1 MRMWR
6 PALLSLA
13 SLAAIAVAGCA
24 DLALE
29 PGQIPHS
36 LSISPEDARVKVGDV
51 GEFTVTVFDEDGQV
65 IPGPPAWAPAEWE
78 VADPSMVEFG
88 PDGDFTALAHGEARI
103 GARSAGLLART
114 TLLVSPG
121 SVRLTAPAV
130 YLNQAIQRLDGTV
143 PLIAGRKALLR
154 VFVTGD
160 EVSYYEP
167 KAFADFLLGGRVI
180 HTVPMDPPHVIPDA
194 VDEKWRLQSFNAEIP
209 GEVIRPGVGLSVE
222 MDPDGVVPLRPG
234 SERRIPAE
242 GTLALNVVELP
253 VHFQTLV
260 PVIAATDPRE
270 QIRIWAQGMTAESE
284 WLQFARSVLPIG
296 DMHLTMHD
304 PFYTSVDLNTFDGWR
319 QLISDIRTLRT
330 MENGRGYYYGAFH
343 RANLTGLV
351 GLGYIGYP
359 VSIGLSQDDTFAHEV
374 GHNMS
379 LAHAPCGGAGGADP
393 KFPYRDGSTGVW
405 GYNPAGGG
413 IIDPDQYKDLMGYCN
428 PNWVSDYSFEK
439 ALDFRVRTEIRP
451 GGGDPGGVDPVDIR
465 GSAEQ
470 TLLLRGRAVGGE
482 LVLEPAFLV
491 ETQPVLPGGDGP
503 YRLEG
508 FGSGGRIV
516 FSFDFTP
523 TPLEFGGGDFLFAV
537 PWDAESNGALERV
550 VLSGPE
556 GEFVL
561 GPSST
566 RPMAIVT
573 NRDNGQVR
581 AILRNWNGG
590 LNLLD
595 ENTEIVVSD
604 GLPDGVR

>member
-13 SLAAIAVAGCA
+13 SLAAIVVAGCA

-51 GEFTVTVFDEDGQV
+51 GEFTVTVFDDDGQV

-114 TLLVSPG
+114 TLLVSPS

-143 PLIAGRKALLR
+143 PLIAGRRALLR

-167 KAFADFLLGGRVI
+167 RAYADFLIGGRVI
-180 HTVPMDPPHVIPDA
+180 HTAPMDPPHVIPDA

-209 GEVIRPGVGLSVE
+209 GEVIRPGVGLSIE

-234 SERRIPAE
+234 SERRVPAE
-242 GTLALNVVELP
+242 GTLALKVVELP

-270 QIRIWAQGMTAESE
+270 QIRIWAEDMTAESE

-296 DMHLTMHD
+296 EMHLTMHE

-439 ALDFRVRTEIRP
+439 ALNFRVRTEIRP
-451 GGGDPGGVDPVDIR
+451 GGGDPGGVEPVDVR
-465 GSAEQ
+465 GPAEQ

-482 LVLEPAFLV
+482 LVLEPAFLI

-523 TPLEFGGGDFLFAV
+523 TPLEFGGGDFLFTV
-537 PWDAESNGALERV
+537 PYDAESNGALERV

-566 RPMAIVT
+566 RPMAIIT

-595 ENTEIVVSD
+595 ENTEIVFSD

>member
-1 MRMWR
+1 MRMWL
-6 PALLSLA
+6 PALV
-13 SLAAIAVAGCA
+13 SLAAISVAGCA

-36 LSISPEDARVKVGDV
+36 LSISPEDARVKEGDV

-65 IPGPPAWAPAEWE
+65 IPGPPAWAPAAWE

-88 PDGDFTALAHGEARI
+88 PDGSYTALDNGEARI

-114 TLLVSPG
+114 TLLISPG

-160 EVSYYEP
+160 EVSYFEP
-167 KAFADFLLGGRVI
+167 RAYADFLLDGRVI
-180 HTVPMDPPHVIPDA
+180 HTAPMDPPHVIPDA
-194 VDEKWRLQSFNAEIP
+194 IDEKWRLQSFNAEIP
-209 GEVIRPGVGLSVE
+209 GEVIRPGIELSVE

-234 SERRIPAE
+234 SERRVPAE
-242 GTLALNVVELP
+242 GALALNVVELP

-270 QIRIWAQGMTAESE
+270 QIRIWAEDMTAESE
-284 WLQFARSVLPIG
+284 WLEFARSVLPIG
-296 DMHLTMHD
+296 DMHLTMHE

-330 MENGRGYYYGAFH
+330 MENGRGNYYGAFH

-393 KFPYRDGSTGVW
+393 KFPYKDGSTGVW

-413 IIDPDQYKDLMGYCN
+413 IVDPDQYKDLMGYCN
-428 PNWVSDYSFEK
+428 PSWVSDYSFEK
-439 ALDFRVRTEIRP
+439 ALDFRIRTELRP
-451 GGGDPGGVDPVDIR
+451 GGADPGGVDPVDVR
-465 GSAEQ
+465 GPTEQ
-470 TLLLRGRAVGGE
+470 TLLLRGRAVGGA

-491 ETQPVLPGGDGP
+491 ETHPVLPDGDGA

-508 FGSGGRIV
+508 FGSGGRVV
-516 FSFDFTP
+516 FSFGFTP

-537 PWDAESNGALERV
+537 PYDAESDGVLERV
-550 VLSGPE
+550 VLTGPE
-556 GEFVL
+556 GEFAL

-566 RPMAIVT
+566 SPMAIIT
-573 NRDNGQVR
+573 NRANGQVR

-590 LNLLD
+590 LNLLH
-595 ENTEIVVSD
+595 ENTEIMVSD
-604 GLPDGVR
+604 GLPDVVR

>member
-1 MRMWR
+1 MRMWL
-6 PALLSLA
+6 PALV

-36 LSISPEDARVKVGDV
+36 LSISPEDARVKEGDV

-65 IPGPPAWAPAEWE
+65 IPGPPAWAPAAWE

-88 PDGDFTALAHGEARI
+88 PDGSFTALDNGEARI

-114 TLLVSPG
+114 TLLISPG

-160 EVSYYEP
+160 EVSYFEP
-167 KAFADFLLGGRVI
+167 RAYADFLLDGRVI
-180 HTVPMDPPHVIPDA
+180 HTAPMDPPHVIPDA
-194 VDEKWRLQSFNAEIP
+194 IDEKWRLQSFNAEIP
-209 GEVIRPGVGLSVE
+209 GEVIRPGIELSVE
-222 MDPDGVVPLRPG
+222 VDPDGVVPLRPG

-242 GTLALNVVELP
+242 GALALNVVELP
-253 VHFQTLV
+253 VHYQTLV

-270 QIRIWAQGMTAESE
+270 QIRIWAEDMTAESE
-284 WLQFARSVLPIG
+284 WLEFARSVLPIG
-296 DMHLTMHD
+296 DMHLTMHE

-393 KFPYRDGSTGVW
+393 KFPYKDGSTGVW

-413 IIDPDQYKDLMGYCN
+413 IVDPDQYKDLMGYCN
-428 PNWVSDYSFEK
+428 PSWVSDYSFEK
-439 ALDFRVRTEIRP
+439 ALDFRIRTELRP
-451 GGGDPGGVDPVDIR
+451 GGADPGGVDPVDVR
-465 GSAEQ
+465 GPTEQ
-470 TLLLRGRAVGGE
+470 TLLLRGRAVGGA

-491 ETQPVLPGGDGP
+491 ETHPVLPDGDGA

-508 FGSGGRIV
+508 FGSGGRVV
-516 FSFDFTP
+516 FSFGFTP

-537 PWDAESNGALERV
+537 PYDAESDGVLERV
-550 VLSGPE
+550 VLTGPE
-556 GEFVL
+556 GEFAL

-566 RPMAIVT
+566 SPMAIIT
-573 NRDNGQVR
+573 NRANGQVR

-595 ENTEIVVSD
+595 ENTEIMVSD
-604 GLPDGVR
+604 GLPDVVR

>member
-1 MRMWR
+1 MCT
-6 PALLSLA
+6 PALRSLA
-13 SLAAIAVAGCA
+13 SLAAIVVAGCA

-36 LSISPEDARVKVGDV
+36 LSISPEDARVKEGDV
-51 GEFTVTVFDEDGQV
+51 GEFTVTVLDEDGQV
-65 IPGPPAWAPAEWE
+65 IPGPPAWAPAAWE

-88 PDGDFTALAHGEARI
+88 PDGSFTALDNGEARI

-114 TLLVSPG
+114 TLLISPG

-167 KAFADFLLGGRVI
+167 RAYADFLLGGRVI
-180 HTVPMDPPHVIPDA
+180 HTAPMDPPHVIPDA

-209 GEVIRPGVGLSVE
+209 GEAIRPGIELSIE
-222 MDPDGVVPLRPG
+222 IDPDGVVPLRPG
-234 SERRIPAE
+234 SERRVPAE
-242 GTLALNVVELP
+242 GALALNVVELP
-253 VHFQTLV
+253 VHYQTLV

-270 QIRIWAQGMTAESE
+270 QIRIWAEGMTAESE
-284 WLQFARSVLPIG
+284 WLRFARSVLPISE
-296 DMHLTMHD
+296 MHLTMHE

-319 QLISDIRTLRT
+319 QLINDIRTLRT

-351 GLGYIGYP
+351 GLGFIGYP

-393 KFPYRDGSTGVW
+393 RFPYRDGSTGVW

-428 PNWVSDYSFEK
+428 PSWVSDYSFEK

-451 GGGDPGGVDPVDIR
+451 GGGDPGGVDPVDAR
-465 GSAEQ
+465 RPAEQ
-470 TLLLRGRAVGGE
+470 TLLLRGTAVRGE
-482 LVLEPAFLV
+482 LVLDPAFLV
-491 ETQPVLPGGDGP
+491 ETRPVLPAGDGP
-503 YRLEG
+503 YHLEG
-508 FGSGGRIV
+508 VGSGGRIV

-523 TPLEFGGGDFLFAV
+523 TPLEFGGGGFLFAV
-537 PWDAESNGALERV
+537 PYNAESDGALERV

-566 RPMAIVT
+566 SPMAIIT

-581 AILRNWNGG
+581 AILRDWNGG
-590 LNLLD
+590 FNLLD
-595 ENTEIVVSD
+595 ENTEIMVSH
-604 GLPDGVR
+604 GLPGGVR

>member
-296 DMHLTMHD
+296 EMHLTMHE

-451 GGGDPGGVDPVDIR
+451 GGGDPGGVDPVDVR